1 MIGDGDEV
9 DNDDGDD
16 DHVGNGKDDDDGDD
30 DHVGNDDD
38 HEGDDEDSFSLSQ
51 VLLFD
56 LADPSICTGY
66 VA

>member
-1 MIGDGDEV
+1 MVV
-9 DNDDGDD
+9 DNDDG
-16 DHVGNGKDDDDGDD
+16 
-30 DHVGNDDD
+30 DDD

>member
-16 DHVGNGKDDDDGDD
+16 DHEGDD
-30 DHVGNDDD
+30 EDRKGDDEDHD
-38 HEGDDEDSFSLSQ
+38 GDDEDSFSLSQ

>member
-16 DHVGNGKDDDDGDD
+16 DH
-30 DHVGNDDD
+30 
-38 HEGDDEDSFSLSQ
+38 EGDDEDRKGDDEDGFSLSQ
-51 VLLFD
+51 VLVFD

>member
-1 MIGDGDEV
+1 MSIGHWTLSNIYQVIGDGDEV
-9 DNDDGDD
+9 DNDDGGD
-16 DHVGNGKDDDDGDD
+16 DHDGDD
-30 DHVGNDDD
+30 EDRK
-38 HEGDDEDSFSLSQ
+38 GDDEDSFSLSQ

>member
-16 DHVGNGKDDDDGDD
+16 DHVGN
-30 DHVGNDDD
+30 DDD
-38 HEGDDEDSFSLSQ
+38 HEGDDEDRKGDDEDSFSLSQ

>member
-9 DNDDGDD
+9 DN
-16 DHVGNGKDDDDGDD
+16 DDGDD

>member
-1 MIGDGDEV
+1 MIGDGDEEYH
-9 DNDDGDD
+9 DDGDD
-16 DHVGNGKDDDDGDD
+16 DHD
-30 DHVGNDDD
+30 
-38 HEGDDEDSFSLSQ
+38 GDDEDSFSLSQ

>member
-1 MIGDGDEV
+1 MVV
-9 DNDDGDD
+9 DN
-16 DHVGNGKDDDDGDD
+16 DDGDD

-38 HEGDDEDSFSLSQ
+38 HEGDDEDRKGDDEDSFSLSQ

>member
-9 DNDDGDD
+9 DQDDGDD
-16 DHVGNGKDDDDGDD
+16 DHEGNDE
-30 DHVGNDDD
+30 DHNDNDDD

>member
-1 MIGDGDEV
+1 MIGDGDEEDHV
-9 DNDDGDD
+9 DGDD
-16 DHVGNGKDDDDGDD
+16 DHD
-30 DHVGNDDD
+30 
-38 HEGDDEDSFSLSQ
+38 GDDEDSFSLSQ

>member
-9 DNDDGDD
+9 DNDAGDD
-16 DHVGNGKDDDDGDD
+16 DHEGDD
-30 DHVGNDDD
+30 EDRKGDDEDHD
-38 HEGDDEDSFSLSQ
+38 GDDEDSFSLSQ